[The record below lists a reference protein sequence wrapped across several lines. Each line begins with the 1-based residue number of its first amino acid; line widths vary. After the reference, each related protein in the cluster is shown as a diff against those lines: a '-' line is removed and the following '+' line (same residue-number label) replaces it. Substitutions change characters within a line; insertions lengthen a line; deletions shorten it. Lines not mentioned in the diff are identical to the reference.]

1 MKALI
6 LATRARNWSWER
18 DDFDEKGK
26 LILLY
31 RHQRFLDEGYIG
43 KFVLDIGG
51 WGKMAFRL
59 AQEGCEVV
67 LLDLT
72 LNGHHNF
79 NKFESI
85 CADAHFLP
93 FQNESFNTVH
103 SSETLEHVKSAEQV
117 CEEVF
122 RVLKTGGI
130 YCGTVPIPNMTHKLG
145 EEGIRFFSQSELK
158 ELLSEYWI
166 KRIEPTPSIKPVG
179 ELCCSIMFV
188 AEKVG
193 GT

>member
-1 MKALI
+1 MS
-6 LATRARNWSWER
+6 WSWGR
-18 DDFDEKGK
+18 DDFDENGK

-43 KFVLDIGG
+43 KRVLDIGG

-67 LLDLT
+67 LLDLA

-79 NKFESI
+79 NMFESI

-93 FQNESFNTVH
+93 FRNGAFDTVH
-103 SSETLEHVKSAEQV
+103 SSETLEHVKSAERV
-117 CEEVF
+117 CEEVL
-122 RVLKTGGI
+122 RVLKAGGI
-130 YCGTVPIPNMTHKLG
+130 YCGTVPIPDMVHALG
-145 EEGIRFFSQSELK
+145 EEGTRFFNQDELK
-158 ELLSEYWI
+158 ELLSEYWV
-166 KRIEPTPSIKPVG
+166 KKIEPTPSIEPVE
-179 ELCCSIMFV
+179 ELSSSIMFV

-193 GT
+193 AQ